1 MTSNDQSQGGN
12 YPFMKMP
19 RREVSTS
26 DFEEKCKDLIRLIL
40 QVYDF
45 FMWYGSLDKGQR
57 DELRSILF
65 LEGLFLQML
74 LSIKD
79 ICLMRGKKL
88 CYEFSDKF
96 KELLVQINKRMRKGT
111 QYIRKSNQCLME
123 ELKSETSHVTAMR
136 KDVVEGFRNLSGWLH
151 SELAQ
156 PPNKQFAEKLVDESD
171 LLYDM
176 RLYGCIGDSFEQHTN
191 MVMNGLML
199 LACSSMPDTQSGD
212 YRALFD
218 NSIAEL
224 HGNRSWKNAMDS
236 WKRRITKAYDLRDIV
251 EDKDKVVFLK
261 KIWAELDRK
270 EQELLD
276 RFGIDAENTR
286 YESERATMGFRI
298 YRNLNMDEQE
308 GFPRM
313 EITDLQ
319 QYLLFVIQKQY
330 LDDEIA
336 RLKPTPVVK
345 TIQKPANEKKK
356 SRRLFKQ
363 NVDLKHLKACMN
375 EVYCSFCLVDDKD
388 KFKLEGKHNDPLT
401 IMVYLYIICAMEGY
415 FENADKGPFY
425 KFCTEEVGFEAEKT
439 DRTFRNRFDQLQDVY
454 RKYYLKSRNQLE
466 EETENDFQKVLRIF
480 RGKINYDKLRRNMK
494 G

>member
-1 MTSNDQSQGGN
+1 MTTSNDQSLGGN

-26 DFEEKCKDLIRLIL
+26 DFEEKCKDLIRRIL

-156 PPNKQFAEKLVDESD
+156 PPNKQFAEKLVDELD

-199 LACSSMPDTQSGD
+199 LACPSMPDTQSGD

-286 YESERATMGFRI
+286 YESEH
-298 YRNLNMDEQE
+298 
-308 GFPRM
+308 
-313 EITDLQ
+313 
-319 QYLLFVIQKQY
+319 
-330 LDDEIA
+330 
-336 RLKPTPVVK
+336 
-345 TIQKPANEKKK
+345 
-356 SRRLFKQ
+356 S
-363 NVDLKHLKACMN
+363 
-375 EVYCSFCLVDDKD
+375 
-388 KFKLEGKHNDPLT
+388 
-401 IMVYLYIICAMEGY
+401 
-415 FENADKGPFY
+415 
-425 KFCTEEVGFEAEKT
+425 
-439 DRTFRNRFDQLQDVY
+439 
-454 RKYYLKSRNQLE
+454 
-466 EETENDFQKVLRIF
+466 
-480 RGKINYDKLRRNMK
+480 
-494 G
+494 